1 MNTHIH
7 TDVWCRYIYKFLAHL
22 GIWSWPTTC
31 HGGQSIGDKYIQKFI
46 NEYVGIYI
54 DTIHLYLYMY
64 SFKDL
69 RLAHLEDW
77 SLPTACRGGRSI
89 GGIRRATAGGN
100 TPRLTTQRRIYVS
113 D

>member
-1 MNTHIH
+1 
-7 TDVWCRYIYKFLAHL
+7 
-22 GIWSWPTTC
+22 
-31 HGGQSIGDKYIQKFI
+31 
-46 NEYVGIYI
+46 
-54 DTIHLYLYMY
+54 MY